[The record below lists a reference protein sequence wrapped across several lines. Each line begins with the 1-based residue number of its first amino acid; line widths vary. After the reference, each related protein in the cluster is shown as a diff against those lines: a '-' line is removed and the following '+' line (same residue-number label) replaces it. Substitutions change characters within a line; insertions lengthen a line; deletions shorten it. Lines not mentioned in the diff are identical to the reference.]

1 MKFKAVFYKNPTGFI
16 AVAVLMISALCCLL
30 FNKTASVV
38 LFAATAV
45 IMILTIVYSLTDMRY
60 VSKCVEE
67 LSDVFGEHGGA
78 DDFSMPCFIC
88 DESGNVIWYNKLFSA
103 TVIADSKNHAL
114 NAADFFADFDFS
126 EVFSRSSIDAEY
138 NGRKYTA
145 FISELK
151 KSLRP
156 AVCICLVDDT
166 YFKLTDAEYKLSRPF
181 VMQILVDNI
190 ERLSRQFTDS
200 KFALVSSGIES
211 KIENWLRDV
220 NVLFKRTGNG
230 TFLVI
235 GEKRDLDKLAE
246 NKFSVLT
253 QVREYTF
260 ENTAIDATLSIGV
273 GSGDNFIQSEER
285 SKKALDMAL
294 GRGGDQAA
302 VYTPAGHIYYGGV
315 ANRMND
321 NSRVSPRQTSANI
334 ATLCKK
340 YDKVIVEGHRFS
352 DFDSIGA
359 AVGMCYLAQLNG
371 VDAFVVA
378 DEKTTLASS
387 LIDYLKETGFEPF
400 ISTDKAS
407 EMCDAKTLLAV
418 VDTHREKLLDCPELF
433 AKSGAQVVV
442 DHHRRCEDYL
452 MQAEVF
458 YHLPSSSSA
467 SEMVAELIEYS
478 SVSRKVPKNIATAM
492 LAGIV
497 LDTREFVLRT
507 SQRTFEAAGFLRDNG
522 AGTVQVKKFFSY
534 GSEMSVLKNRIIDNA
549 EIYKGFM
556 ISSTLEKTD
565 GLRVVISNAADD
577 MLSVEGVKASF
588 VAAML
593 ADDGTVQISARSLGE
608 ENVQLIMEILGGGGH
623 STMAAAQV
631 KADSVDDAKILLK
644 KAIDEY
650 LLSK

>member
-1 MKFKAVFYKNPTGFI
+1 MKFKAVFYKNPTGYV
-16 AVAVLMISALCCLL
+16 AVAVLMLSASCCLL
-30 FNKTASVV
+30 FNKSASII
-38 LFAATAV
+38 LFAAAAL
-45 IMILTIVYSLTDMRY
+45 ILLLTVLFSLADLYFT
-60 VSKCVEE
+60 SKCVEE
-67 LSDVFGEHGGA
+67 LNAVFGEQCGA
-78 DDFSMPCFIC
+78 DNFPIPCFLC
-88 DESGNVIWYNKLFSA
+88 DKTGNVFWYNKLFVSN
-103 TVIADSKNHAL
+103 VIAGDKMQGFNARCIFDYRDL
-114 NAADFFADFDFS
+114 ND
-126 EVFSRSSIDAEY
+126 VFEQTSLDAEY
-138 NGRKYTA
+138 DGRKYTA
-145 FISELK
+145 FVSAINNTSR
-151 KSLRP
+151 S
-156 AVCICLVDDT
+156 AVCICLIDDT
-166 YFKLTDAEYKLSRPF
+166 YYKNTDAEYKLSRPF

-230 TFLVI
+230 AYLVI
-235 GEKRDLDKLAE
+235 GEKRDLDKLTE
-246 NKFSVLT
+246 NKFSVLA
-253 QVREYTF
+253 QVREYRF
-260 ENTAIDATLSIGV
+260 EDTNIDATLSIGV
-273 GSGDNFIQSEER
+273 GSGDDFIQSEER

-302 VYTPAGHIYYGGV
+302 VYTPAGHVYYGGV

-359 AVGMCYLAQLNG
+359 AAGMCYLAQLNG
-371 VDAFVVA
+371 VDAFLVA

-387 LIDYLKETGFEPF
+387 LIDYLKETGFESF
-400 ISTDKAS
+400 ISPAKAA
-407 EMCDAKTLLAV
+407 ELCDVKTMLAV

-452 MQAEVF
+452 TEAEIF

-478 SVSRKVPKNIATAM
+478 SVSRRLPKNIATA
-492 LAGIV
+492 LLSGIV

-522 AGTVQVKKFFSY
+522 ADTVQVKKFFSY
-534 GSEMSVLKNRIIDNA
+534 GAETAILKNKIIDAA

-556 ISSTLEKTD
+556 ISSTLERVE
-565 GLRVVISNAADD
+565 GLRVIISNAADE

-588 VAAML
+588 VAAVL
-593 ADDGTVQISARSLGE
+593 GDDGTVQISARSLGE
-608 ENVQLIMEILGGGGH
+608 ENVQLVMENLGGGGH

>member
-16 AVAVLMISALCCLL
+16 SVAVLIISALCCLF
-30 FNKTASVV
+30 FNKTAAVV
-38 LFAATAV
+38 LFAASAL
-45 IMILTIVYSLTDMRY
+45 ILLFTVLYSLADIRY
-60 VSKCVEE
+60 VSKCVAE
-67 LSDVFGEHGGA
+67 LSDILGEQGGA
-78 DDFSMPCFIC
+78 DDFSLPCFIC
-88 DESGNVIWYNKLFSA
+88 DESGNVIWYNKLFCS
-103 TVIADSKNHAL
+103 TVIADNKNHAL
-114 NAADFFADFDFS
+114 NAADFFADFDFN
-126 EVFSRSSIDAEY
+126 EVFEQSSVNAEY
-138 NGRKYTA
+138 NGRKYSA
-145 FISELK
+145 FISRLK
-151 KSLRP
+151 KSSRD

-166 YFKLTDAEYKLSRPF
+166 YYKNTDAEYKLSRPF

-235 GEKRDLDKLAE
+235 GEKRDLDKLSE

-273 GSGDNFIQSEER
+273 GSGENFIQSEER

-302 VYTPAGHIYYGGV
+302 VYTPSGHIYYGGV

-334 ATLCKK
+334 ATLLKK
-340 YDKVIVEGHRFS
+340 FDKVIVEGHRFS

-359 AVGMCYLAQLNG
+359 AVGMSHLAQMNG
-371 VDAFVVA
+371 VNSYVVV
-378 DEKTTLASS
+378 DDKTTLAAP
-387 LIDYLKETGFEPF
+387 LAEYLKLSGFDSFVSPTE
-400 ISTDKAS
+400 ALN
-407 EMCDAKTLLAV
+407 MCDAKTLLAV
-418 VDTHREKLLDCPELF
+418 VDTHREQLLDCTELF

-452 MQAEVF
+452 TESEIF

-478 SVSRKVPKNIATAM
+478 SVSRKVPKYIATA
-492 LAGIV
+492 LLSGIV

-522 AGTVQVKKFFSY
+522 ADTVQVKKFFSY
-534 GSEMSVLKNRIIDNA
+534 GAETAILKNKIIDAA

-556 ISSTLEKTD
+556 ISSTLERVD
-565 GLRVVISNAADD
+565 GLRVVISNAADE

-588 VAAML
+588 VAAVL
-593 ADDGTVQISARSLGE
+593 GDDGTVQISARSLGE
-608 ENVQLIMEILGGGGH
+608 ENVQLVMENLGGGGH

-631 KADSVDDAKILLK
+631 KADSVDDAKIMLK